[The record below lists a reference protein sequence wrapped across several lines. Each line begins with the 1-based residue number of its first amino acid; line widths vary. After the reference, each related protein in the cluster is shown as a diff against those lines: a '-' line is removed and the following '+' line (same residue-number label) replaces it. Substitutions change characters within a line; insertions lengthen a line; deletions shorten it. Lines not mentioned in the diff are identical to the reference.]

1 MTENTHTAV
10 RILEKEFG
18 KQNKND
24 CLLVLNKD
32 GYMSKQEDR
41 DKHSSRLHADDTA
54 IRKQVKIAK
63 AHGIEIKEPH
73 KLVKHHA
80 LDCGVPNCPMC
91 SSPRKT
97 YKEPTIQE
105 KSFDQTKAWVDEGES
120 NDALDKMAKLSDQI
134 GMDLYDE
141 IDYIKKR

>member
-1 MTENTHTAV
+1 
-10 RILEKEFG
+10 
-18 KQNKND
+18 
-24 CLLVLNKD
+24 
-32 GYMSKQEDR
+32 MSKQD
-41 DKHSSRLHADDTA
+41 DKDKRTSRLHADDTA

-105 KSFDQTKAWVDEGES
+105 KSFDQTKAWVNEGKE
-120 NDALDKMAKLSDQI
+120 ND
-134 GMDLYDE
+134 
-141 IDYIKKR
+141 

>member
-1 MTENTHTAV
+1 
-10 RILEKEFG
+10 
-18 KQNKND
+18 
-24 CLLVLNKD
+24 
-32 GYMSKQEDR
+32 MSKQEDR

-63 AHGIEIKEPH
+63 VHGIEIKEPH
-73 KLVKHHA
+73 KLAKHHA

-105 KSFDQTKAWVDEGES
+105 KSFDQTKAWVDEGELD
-120 NDALDKMAKLSDQI
+120 DALDEMAKLSDKI
-134 GMDLYDE
+134 GMDLYGMDLYDE
-141 IDYIKKR
+141 IDYIKKRK

>member
-1 MTENTHTAV
+1 
-10 RILEKEFG
+10 
-18 KQNKND
+18 
-24 CLLVLNKD
+24 
-32 GYMSKQEDR
+32 MSKQEDR

-54 IRKQVKIAK
+54 IKKQVKIAK
-63 AHGIEIKEPH
+63 VHGIEIKEPH
-73 KLVKHHA
+73 KLAKHHA

-105 KSFDQTKAWVDEGES
+105 KSFDQTKAWVDEGELD
-120 NDALDKMAKLSDQI
+120 DALDKMARLSDRI

-141 IDYIKKR
+141 IDYIKRKNK

>member
-1 MTENTHTAV
+1 MQPRFKFKVDELLATPRPPFIPYE
-10 RILEKEFG
+10 I
-18 KQNKND
+18 KQYEPLD
-24 CLLVLNKD
+24 RTMSRQDDKD
-32 GYMSKQEDR
+32 KR
-41 DKHSSRLHADDTA
+41 TSRLHADDTA
-54 IRKQVKIAK
+54 IKKQVKIAK

-105 KSFDQTKAWVDEGES
+105 KSFDQTKAWVNEGEE
-120 NDALDKMAKLSDQI
+120 ND
-134 GMDLYDE
+134 
-141 IDYIKKR
+141 